1 MKYWLPILNHGL
13 HLIMKLKIY
22 KRKSMT
28 NSDLQQL
35 SSDFFQNSLD
45 SSPTSA
51 IMRGHKQYF
60 DQIEELNEETFEK
73 ETKAVNDFISRLES
87 IDSESLSSREKVTH
101 GMLEFAL
108 SSNKDSLMD
117 RSWEFGAGVSGFTG
131 FLIDYNQQMFVPD
144 SESADMLLKRLELYK
159 RLFTQIADV
168 QMIGLK
174 NNRVA
179 TERNLLRTIDQLE
192 NYLGSSLD
200 EDPLLLVNFSPEISD
215 SFIYDWKENAK
226 KIIDSNIRPTVL
238 AYLEQLKSDHI
249 PKGRPDE
256 HSGIMW
262 IDGGEETYLRALRKY
277 TGHKNITVKE
287 VHEVGLSEIERL
299 KKEFFE
305 IGENVFP
312 GVSTPEEVLQ
322 KMQTEPSMRYESKEQ
337 MLQLAVE
344 TIERAYKPLDQW
356 FTVFPK
362 SSCKVLPVP
371 AESEQHAP
379 PAYYYPPL
387 PDGSRDGTYFLNTYK
402 AETKSIFEAESVAFH
417 EAIPGHHLDRT
428 IAVELQDV
436 PEFQKYVASTA
447 FVEGWGLYSEQLANE
462 MGLYSNNVQQLGRL
476 GNDAWRAC
484 RLVLDTGMHGMGW
497 SRNEAI
503 EFFRENSPI
512 EEINAEIETDRY
524 IAWPG
529 QACSYKIGQLKIEEL
544 RRKAENELG
553 DKFDIRYFH
562 DEVLCDGG
570 ITLPILENK
579 IKDFIQRHSV

>member
-1 MKYWLPILNHGL
+1 
-13 HLIMKLKIY
+13 
-22 KRKSMT
+22 MT

-87 IDSESLSSREKVTH
+87 IDSESLSNREKVTH

-168 QMIGLK
+168 QMVGLK

-192 NYLGSSLD
+192 NYLGSSLE
-200 EDPLLLVNFSPEISD
+200 EDPLLLVNFSPEISE
-215 SFIYDWKENAK
+215 SFISDWREKAK
-226 KIIDSNIRPTVL
+226 KIIDLNIRPTVL

-249 PKGRPDE
+249 PKGRSDE

-337 MLQLAVE
+337 MLQLAVD

-362 SSCKVLPVP
+362 SPCKVLPVP

-462 MGLYSNNVQQLGRL
+462 MGLYSNDVQQLGRL

-497 SRNEAI
+497 SRDKAI
-503 EFFRENSPI
+503 EFFRANSPI

-529 QACSYKIGQLKIEEL
+529 QACSYKMGQLKIEEL

-553 DKFDIRYFH
+553 NNFDIRHFH
-562 DEVLCDGG
+562 DEV
-570 ITLPILENK
+570 
-579 IKDFIQRHSV
+579 SV

>member
-1 MKYWLPILNHGL
+1 
-13 HLIMKLKIY
+13 
-22 KRKSMT
+22 MT
-28 NSDLQQL
+28 NNELQQL

-60 DQIEELNEETFEK
+60 DQIEEMTDETFEK
-73 ETKAVNDFISRLES
+73 ETKKVNDFISRLEG
-87 IDSESLSSREKVTH
+87 INAESLSNREKVTH

-108 SSNKDSLMD
+108 SSNKDSLLD

-159 RLFTQIADV
+159 RLYTQIAEV
-168 QMIGLK
+168 QKIGLN

-192 NYLGSSLD
+192 NYLGSSLE
-200 EDPLLLVNFSPEISD
+200 EDPLLLINFSPEISE
-215 SFIYDWKENAK
+215 SFISEWKEKAK
-226 KIIDSNIRPTVL
+226 KIIDVNIRPTVL
-238 AYLEQLKSDHI
+238 AYLDQLKTEHI
-249 PKGRPDE
+249 PKGRTDE

-262 IDGGEETYLRALRKY
+262 IEGGEETYLRALRKY
-277 TGHKNITVKE
+277 TGHKDITVQE
-287 VHEVGLSEIERL
+287 VHNVGLSEIDRL

-305 IGENVFP
+305 IGESVFP

-337 MLQLAVE
+337 MLQLAVD
-344 TIERAYKPLDQW
+344 TIERAYKPLEEW

-362 SSCKVLPVP
+362 SPCKVLPVP

-387 PDGSRDGTYFLNTYK
+387 PDGSRDGTYFLNTFK

-436 PEFQKYVASTA
+436 PDFQKYVASTA

-462 MGLYSNNVQQLGRL
+462 MGLYSNDVQQLGRL

-497 SRNEAI
+497 SRDKAI
-503 EFFRENSPI
+503 KFFKANSPI
-512 EEINAEIETDRY
+512 EAINAEIETDRY

-529 QACSYKIGQLKIEEL
+529 QACSYKMGQLKIEEL

-579 IKDFIQRHSV
+579 IDTFIAKHKS

>member
-1 MKYWLPILNHGL
+1 
-13 HLIMKLKIY
+13 
-22 KRKSMT
+22 MT
-28 NSDLQQL
+28 NNELQQL
-35 SSDFFQNSLD
+35 SQDFFQNSLD

-60 DQIEELNEETFEK
+60 DQIEEMTDETFEK
-73 ETKAVNDFISRLES
+73 ETKKVNNFISRLES
-87 IDSESLSSREKVTH
+87 INPDSLSNREKVTH

-108 SSNKDSLMD
+108 SSNKDSLLD

-159 RLFTQIADV
+159 RLYTQIAEV
-168 QMIGLK
+168 QKIGLN

-192 NYLGSSLD
+192 NYLGSSL
-200 EDPLLLVNFSPEISD
+200 EKDPLLLINFSPEISE
-215 SFIYDWKENAK
+215 SFISDWKEKAK
-226 KIIDSNIRPTVL
+226 KIIDANIRPAVL
-238 AYLEQLKSDHI
+238 AYLEQLKTEHI
-249 PKGRPDE
+249 PKGRTDE

-262 IDGGEETYLRALRKY
+262 IEGGEESYLRALRKY
-277 TGHKNITVKE
+277 TGHKDITVEE
-287 VHEVGLSEIERL
+287 VHNVGLSEIDRL

-305 IGENVFP
+305 IGKNVFP

-322 KMQTEPSMRYESKEQ
+322 RMQTEPSMRYESKEQ
-337 MLQLAVE
+337 MLQLAVD
-344 TIERAYKPLDQW
+344 TIERAYKPLGEW

-362 SSCKVLPVP
+362 SPCKVLPVP

-436 PEFQKYVASTA
+436 PDFQKYVASTA

-462 MGLYSNNVQQLGRL
+462 MGLYSNDVQQLGRL

-497 SRNEAI
+497 SRDKAI
-503 EFFRENSPI
+503 KFFKENSPI
-512 EEINAEIETDRY
+512 EAINAEIETDRY

-529 QACSYKIGQLKIEEL
+529 QACSYKMGQLKIEEL
-544 RRKAENELG
+544 RRKAENQLG

-579 IKDFIQRHSV
+579 IDTFIAKYKS

>member
-1 MKYWLPILNHGL
+1 
-13 HLIMKLKIY
+13 
-22 KRKSMT
+22 MT
-28 NSDLQQL
+28 TDLLEQL
-35 SSDFFQNSLD
+35 SNDFFQNSLD

-51 IMRGHKQYF
+51 IMRGHKAYF
-60 DQIEELNEETFEK
+60 DKLEELTDETFNK
-73 ETKAVNDFISRLES
+73 EIKVVDEFILRLAN
-87 IDSESLSSREKVTH
+87 IDQNTLSHREKVTY

-108 SSNKDSLMD
+108 SSNKDSLLD

-144 SESADMLLKRLELYK
+144 MESADMLLKRLELYK
-159 RLFTQIADV
+159 RLFSQITDV
-168 QMIGLK
+168 QKVGLA

-192 NYLGSSLD
+192 NYLSSAID
-200 EDPLLLVNFSPEISD
+200 NDPLLFVNFSPEITESQI
-215 SFIYDWKENAK
+215 SEWREKAK
-226 KIIDSNIRPTVL
+226 KIIETNVRPTVL
-238 AYLEQLKSDHI
+238 TYMDQLKSEHL
-249 PKGRPDE
+249 PNGRSDE
-256 HSGIMW
+256 KSGIMW
-262 IDGGEETYLRALRKY
+262 IDGGEETYLRSLRKY
-277 TGHKNITVKE
+277 TGHKDTTVKE
-287 VHEVGLSEIERL
+287 VHEVGLSEIDRL

-305 IGENVFP
+305 IGVSVFP
-312 GVSTPEEVLQ
+312 GVTAPEEVLH
-322 KMQTEPSMRYESKEQ
+322 KMQTDPSMRYESKEQ
-337 MLQLAVE
+337 MLQLAVD
-344 TIERAYKPLDQW
+344 TIERAYKPLGEW

-362 SSCKVLPVP
+362 SPCKVLPVP
-371 AESEQHAP
+371 AASEQHAP

-402 AETKSIFEAESVAFH
+402 AETKSVFEAESVAFH

-436 PEFQKYVASTA
+436 PDFQKYVASTA

-462 MGLYSNNVQQLGRL
+462 MGLYSNDVQQLGRL

-497 SRNEAI
+497 SRDKAI
-503 EFFRENSPI
+503 EFFKANSPI
-512 EEINAEIETDRY
+512 EEINSEIETDRY

-529 QACSYKIGQLKIEEL
+529 QACSYKMGQLKIEEL

-579 IKDFIQRHSV
+579 IDTFIAKHKS

>member
-1 MKYWLPILNHGL
+1 MRN
-13 HLIMKLKIY
+13 
-22 KRKSMT
+22 
-28 NSDLQQL
+28 NELQQL

-51 IMRGHKQYF
+51 IMRGRKQYF
-60 DQIEELNEETFEK
+60 DQIEELNDETFEK

-87 IDSESLSSREKVTH
+87 IDTESLSNREKVTH

-108 SSNKDSLMD
+108 NSNKDSLLD
-117 RSWEFGAGVSGFTG
+117 RSWEFGAGVSGFTS

-159 RLFTQIADV
+159 RLFSQIADV

-192 NYLGSSLD
+192 NYLGSSLE
-200 EDPLLLVNFSPEISD
+200 EDPLLLVNFSPENSESFISD
-215 SFIYDWKENAK
+215 WREEAK

-249 PKGRPDE
+249 PKGRSDE

-262 IDGGEETYLRALRKY
+262 IDGGEETYLRSLRKY

-299 KKEFFE
+299 KKEFYE

-312 GVSTPEEVLQ
+312 GVSTPEEVLK

-337 MLQLAVE
+337 MLQLAVD

-362 SSCKVLPVP
+362 SPCKVLPVP

-428 IAVELQDV
+428 IAVELKDV

-462 MGLYSNNVQQLGRL
+462 MGLYSNDVQQLGRL

-497 SRNEAI
+497 SRDKAI
-503 EFFRENSPI
+503 EFFKAHSPI
-512 EEINAEIETDRY
+512 EEINSEIETDRY

-529 QACSYKIGQLKIEEL
+529 QACSYKMGQLKIEEL

-579 IKDFIQRHSV
+579 IDTFIAQHKS

>member
-1 MKYWLPILNHGL
+1 
-13 HLIMKLKIY
+13 
-22 KRKSMT
+22 MT

-87 IDSESLSSREKVTH
+87 IDLESLSNREKVTH

-168 QMIGLK
+168 QMVGLK
-174 NNRVA
+174 SNRVA

-192 NYLGSSLD
+192 NYLGASLE
-200 EDPLLLVNFSPEISD
+200 EDPLLLVNFSPEISE
-215 SFIYDWKENAK
+215 SFISDWREKAK
-226 KIIDSNIRPTVL
+226 KIIDLNIRPTVL

-249 PKGRPDE
+249 PKGRSDE

-337 MLQLAVE
+337 MLQLAVD

-362 SSCKVLPVP
+362 SPCKVLPVP

-462 MGLYSNNVQQLGRL
+462 MGLYSNDVQQLGRL

-503 EFFRENSPI
+503 EFFRANSPI

-529 QACSYKIGQLKIEEL
+529 QACSYKMGQLKIEEL

>member
-1 MKYWLPILNHGL
+1 
-13 HLIMKLKIY
+13 
-22 KRKSMT
+22 MT
-28 NSDLQQL
+28 NNELQQL

-60 DQIEELNEETFEK
+60 DQIEEMNDETFEK
-73 ETKAVNDFISRLES
+73 ETKKVNNFISRLES
-87 IDSESLSSREKVTH
+87 INPDSLSNREKVTH

-108 SSNKDSLMD
+108 SSNKNSLLD

-159 RLFTQIADV
+159 RLYTQIAEV
-168 QMIGLK
+168 QKIGLN

-192 NYLGSSLD
+192 NYLGSSL
-200 EDPLLLVNFSPEISD
+200 EKDPLLLINFSPEISE
-215 SFIYDWKENAK
+215 SFISDWKEKAK
-226 KIIDSNIRPTVL
+226 KIIDANIRPAVL
-238 AYLEQLKSDHI
+238 AYLEQLKTEHI
-249 PKGRPDE
+249 PKGRTDE

-262 IDGGEETYLRALRKY
+262 IEGGEESYLRALRKY
-277 TGHKNITVKE
+277 TGHKDITVEE
-287 VHEVGLSEIERL
+287 VHNVGLSEIDRL

-305 IGENVFP
+305 IGKNVFP

-337 MLQLAVE
+337 MLQLAVD
-344 TIERAYKPLDQW
+344 TIERAYKPLGEW

-362 SSCKVLPVP
+362 SPCKVLPVP

-436 PEFQKYVASTA
+436 PDFQKYVASTA

-462 MGLYSNNVQQLGRL
+462 MGLYSNDVQQLGRL

-497 SRNEAI
+497 SRDKAI
-503 EFFRENSPI
+503 EFFKANSPI
-512 EEINAEIETDRY
+512 EEINSEIETDRY

-529 QACSYKIGQLKIEEL
+529 QACSYKMGQLKIEEL
-544 RRKAENELG
+544 RRKAEKELG

-570 ITLPILENK
+570 ITLQILENK
-579 IKDFIQRHSV
+579 IDTFIAKHKS

>member
-1 MKYWLPILNHGL
+1 MNEL
-13 HLIMKLKIY
+13 LK
-22 KRKSMT
+22 
-28 NSDLQQL
+28 NLAD
-35 SSDFFQNSLD
+35 DFFQNSLD

-60 DQIEELNEETFEK
+60 DQIEELNNETFEK
-73 ETKAVNDFISRLES
+73 EKKIVKEFISRLAK
-87 IDSESLSSREKVTH
+87 INYQNLSEREKVTH

-108 SSNKDSLMD
+108 SSNLDSLLD
-117 RSWEFGAGVSGFTG
+117 KSWEFGAGVSGFTG

-168 QMIGLK
+168 QMVGLK
-174 NNRVA
+174 SNRVA

-192 NYLGSSLD
+192 NYLVSSLE
-200 EDPLLLVNFSPEISD
+200 EDPLLLVNFSPEISE
-215 SFIYDWKENAK
+215 SFKSDWREKAK

-249 PKGRPDE
+249 PKGRSDE

-277 TGHKNITVKE
+277 TGHKKITVKE

-305 IGENVFP
+305 IGKNVFP

-337 MLQLAVE
+337 MLQLAVD

-362 SSCKVLPVP
+362 SPCKVLPVP
-371 AESEQHAP
+371 TEAEQHAP

-447 FVEGWGLYSEQLANE
+447 FVEGWGLYAEQLANE
-462 MGLYSNNVQQLGRL
+462 MGLYSNDVQQLGRL

-497 SRNEAI
+497 SRDKAI
-503 EFFRENSPI
+503 EFFRANSPI

-529 QACSYKIGQLKIEEL
+529 QACSYKMGQLKIEEL

-579 IKDFIQRHSV
+579 IKEFIQRHSV

>member
-1 MKYWLPILNHGL
+1 MI
-13 HLIMKLKIY
+13 
-22 KRKSMT
+22 T
-28 NSDLQQL
+28 DLLVQL
-35 SSDFFQNSLD
+35 SNDFFQNSLD

-51 IMRGHKQYF
+51 IMRGHKTYF
-60 DQIEELNEETFEK
+60 DKLEELTDETFNEETKVVDE
-73 ETKAVNDFISRLES
+73 FISRLGK
-87 IDSESLSSREKVTH
+87 IDQDTLSDREKVTY
-101 GMLEFAL
+101 GMLDFAL
-108 SSNKDSLMD
+108 SSNKDSLLD

-144 SESADMLLKRLELYK
+144 IESADMLLKRLELYK
-159 RLFTQIADV
+159 RLFTQIAAV
-168 QMIGLK
+168 QKVGLD

-179 TERNLLRTIDQLE
+179 TERNLLRTIDQLK
-192 NYLGSSLD
+192 NYLSSAID
-200 EDPLLLVNFSPEISD
+200 QDPLLLVNFSPEISE
-215 SFIYDWKENAK
+215 SQISEWKEKAK
-226 KIIDSNIRPTVL
+226 KIIESNIRPTVL
-238 AYLEQLKSDHI
+238 TYMEQLKLEHL
-249 PKGRPDE
+249 PNGRPDE
-256 HSGIMW
+256 KSGIMW
-262 IDGGEETYLRALRKY
+262 IEGGEETYLRALRKY
-277 TGHKNITVKE
+277 TGYKDITVEE
-287 VHEVGLSEIERL
+287 VHQVGLSEIDRL

-305 IGENVFP
+305 IGEGVFP
-312 GVSTPEEVLQ
+312 GVITPEEVLH
-322 KMQTEPSMRYESKEQ
+322 KMQTDPSMRYESKEQ
-337 MLQLAVE
+337 MLQLAVD
-344 TIERAYKPLDQW
+344 TIERAYKPLGEW

-362 SSCKVLPVP
+362 SPCKVLPVP
-371 AESEQHAP
+371 AASEQHAP

-436 PEFQKYVASTA
+436 PDFQKYVASTA

-462 MGLYSNNVQQLGRL
+462 MGLYSNDVQQLGRL

-497 SRNEAI
+497 SRDKAI
-503 EFFRENSPI
+503 EFFKANSPI
-512 EEINAEIETDRY
+512 EEINSEIETDRY

-529 QACSYKIGQLKIEEL
+529 QACSYKMGQLKIEEL
-544 RRKAENELG
+544 RRKAEKELG

-579 IKDFIQRHSV
+579 INTFIAKH

>member
-1 MKYWLPILNHGL
+1 
-13 HLIMKLKIY
+13 
-22 KRKSMT
+22 MT

-87 IDSESLSSREKVTH
+87 IDPEPLSNREKVTH

-131 FLIDYNQQMFVPD
+131 FLIDYNQQMFIPD

-192 NYLGSSLD
+192 NYLGSSLE
-200 EDPLLLVNFSPEISD
+200 EDPLLLINFSPEISD
-215 SFIYDWKENAK
+215 SFISDWKEKAK

-238 AYLEQLKSDHI
+238 AYFEQLKSDHI
-249 PKGRPDE
+249 PKGRSDE

-262 IDGGEETYLRALRKY
+262 IDGGEEAYLRALRKY

-337 MLQLAVE
+337 MLQLAVD

-362 SSCKVLPVP
+362 SPCKVLPVP

-462 MGLYSNNVQQLGRL
+462 MGLYSNDVQQLGRL

-503 EFFRENSPI
+503 EFFRANSPI

-529 QACSYKIGQLKIEEL
+529 QACSYKMGQLKIEEL

-579 IKDFIQRHSV
+579 IKDFIQRHSI

>member
-1 MKYWLPILNHGL
+1 
-13 HLIMKLKIY
+13 
-22 KRKSMT
+22 MT

-87 IDSESLSSREKVTH
+87 IDSESLSNREKVTH

-192 NYLGSSLD
+192 NYLGSSLE
-200 EDPLLLVNFSPEISD
+200 EDPLLLVNFSPEISE
-215 SFIYDWKENAK
+215 SFISDWKEKAK
-226 KIIDSNIRPTVL
+226 KIIDLNIRPTVL

-249 PKGRPDE
+249 PKGRSDE

-277 TGHKNITVKE
+277 TGYKNITVKE

-337 MLQLAVE
+337 MLQLAVD

-362 SSCKVLPVP
+362 SPCKVLPVP

-462 MGLYSNNVQQLGRL
+462 MGLYSNDVQQLGRL

-497 SRNEAI
+497 SRDKAI
-503 EFFRENSPI
+503 EFFRANSPI

-529 QACSYKIGQLKIEEL
+529 QACSYKMGQLKIEEL

>member
-1 MKYWLPILNHGL
+1 
-13 HLIMKLKIY
+13 
-22 KRKSMT
+22 MT
-28 NSDLQQL
+28 NNELQQL

-60 DQIEELNEETFEK
+60 DQIEEMTDETFKK
-73 ETKAVNDFISRLES
+73 ETKKVNDFISRLEG
-87 IDSESLSSREKVTH
+87 INAESLSNREKVTH

-108 SSNKDSLMD
+108 SSNKDSLLD

-131 FLIDYNQQMFVPD
+131 FLIDYNRQMFVPD

-159 RLFTQIADV
+159 RLYTQIAQV
-168 QMIGLK
+168 QKLGLN

-192 NYLGSSLD
+192 NYLGSSLE
-200 EDPLLLVNFSPEISD
+200 EDPLLLINFSPEISE
-215 SFIYDWKENAK
+215 SFISEWKEKAK
-226 KIIDSNIRPTVL
+226 KIIDVNIRPTVL
-238 AYLEQLKSDHI
+238 AYLDQLKTEHI
-249 PKGRPDE
+249 PKGRTDE

-262 IDGGEETYLRALRKY
+262 IEGGEETYLRALRKY
-277 TGHKNITVKE
+277 TGHKDITVQE
-287 VHEVGLSEIERL
+287 VHNVGLSEIDRL

-337 MLQLAVE
+337 MLQLAVD
-344 TIERAYKPLDQW
+344 TIERAYKPLEEW

-362 SSCKVLPVP
+362 SPCKVLPVP

-436 PEFQKYVASTA
+436 PDFQKYVASTA

-462 MGLYSNNVQQLGRL
+462 MGLYSNDVQQLGRL

-497 SRNEAI
+497 SRDKAI
-503 EFFRENSPI
+503 KFFKSNSPI
-512 EEINAEIETDRY
+512 EAINAEIETDRY

-529 QACSYKIGQLKIEEL
+529 QACSYKMGQLKIEEL

-579 IKDFIQRHSV
+579 IDTFIAKHKS

>member
-1 MKYWLPILNHGL
+1 
-13 HLIMKLKIY
+13 
-22 KRKSMT
+22 MT

-87 IDSESLSSREKVTH
+87 IDSESLSNREKVTH

-192 NYLGSSLD
+192 NYLGSSLED
-200 EDPLLLVNFSPEISD
+200 DPLLLINFSPEVSD
-215 SFIYDWKENAK
+215 SFISDWKEKAK

-299 KKEFFE
+299 KKEFFK

-337 MLQLAVE
+337 MLQLAVD

-362 SSCKVLPVP
+362 SPCKVLPVP

-462 MGLYSNNVQQLGRL
+462 MGLYSNDVQQLGRL

-503 EFFRENSPI
+503 EFFRANSPI

-529 QACSYKIGQLKIEEL
+529 QACSYKMGQLKIEEL

-579 IKDFIQRHSV
+579 IKDFIQRQSV

>member
-1 MKYWLPILNHGL
+1 
-13 HLIMKLKIY
+13 
-22 KRKSMT
+22 MT
-28 NSDLQQL
+28 TDLLAQL
-35 SSDFFQNSLD
+35 SNDFFQNSLD

-51 IMRGHKQYF
+51 IMRGHKTYF
-60 DQIEELNEETFEK
+60 DKLEELTDETFNEETKVVDE
-73 ETKAVNDFISRLES
+73 FISRLGN
-87 IDSESLSSREKVTH
+87 IDQGTLSHREKVTY
-101 GMLEFAL
+101 GMLDFAL
-108 SSNKDSLMD
+108 SSNKDSLLD
-117 RSWEFGAGVSGFTG
+117 KSWEFGAGVSGFTG

-144 SESADMLLKRLELYK
+144 KESADMLLKRLELYK
-159 RLFTQIADV
+159 RLFTQIAAV
-168 QMIGLK
+168 QRLGLE

-192 NYLGSSLD
+192 NYLSSAID
-200 EDPLLLVNFSPEISD
+200 KDPLLLVNFSPEISE
-215 SFIYDWKENAK
+215 SQISEWKEKAK
-226 KIIDSNIRPTVL
+226 KIIETNVRPTVL
-238 AYLEQLKSDHI
+238 TYMEQLKLEHLPNGRSD
-249 PKGRPDE
+249 DQ
-256 HSGIMW
+256 SGIMW

-277 TGHKNITVKE
+277 TGHKDITVKD
-287 VHEVGLSEIERL
+287 VHQIGLSEIDRL
-299 KKEFFE
+299 KKEFFK
-305 IGENVFP
+305 IGEGVFP
-312 GVSTPEEVLQ
+312 GVTTPEEVLH
-322 KMQTEPSMRYESKEQ
+322 KMQTDSSMRYESKEQ
-337 MLQLAVE
+337 MLQLAVD
-344 TIERAYKPLDQW
+344 TIERAYKPLGEW

-362 SSCKVLPVP
+362 SPCKVLPVP
-371 AESEQHAP
+371 AASEQHAP

-428 IAVELQDV
+428 IAIELQDV
-436 PEFQKYVASTA
+436 PDFQRYVASTA

-462 MGLYSNNVQQLGRL
+462 MGLYSNDVQQLGRL

-497 SRNEAI
+497 SRDKAI
-503 EFFRENSPI
+503 KFFKANSPI
-512 EEINAEIETDRY
+512 EEINSEIETDRY

-529 QACSYKIGQLKIEEL
+529 QACSYKMGQLKIEEL

-579 IKDFIQRHSV
+579 IDAFIAEHKS

>member
-1 MKYWLPILNHGL
+1 
-13 HLIMKLKIY
+13 
-22 KRKSMT
+22 MT

-35 SSDFFQNSLD
+35 SKDFFQNSLD

-87 IDSESLSSREKVTH
+87 IDPEPLSNREKVTH

-159 RLFTQIADV
+159 RLFKQIADV
-168 QMIGLK
+168 QMNGLK

-192 NYLGSSLD
+192 NYLGSSLE
-200 EDPLLLVNFSPEISD
+200 EDPLLLINFSPEISD
-215 SFIYDWKENAK
+215 SFISDWKEKAK

-299 KKEFFE
+299 KKEFLE

-337 MLQLAVE
+337 MLQLAVD

-362 SSCKVLPVP
+362 SPCKVLPVP

-462 MGLYSNNVQQLGRL
+462 MGLYSNDVQQLGRL

-497 SRNEAI
+497 SRDKAI
-503 EFFRENSPI
+503 EFFRANSPI

-529 QACSYKIGQLKIEEL
+529 QACSYKMGQLKIEEL